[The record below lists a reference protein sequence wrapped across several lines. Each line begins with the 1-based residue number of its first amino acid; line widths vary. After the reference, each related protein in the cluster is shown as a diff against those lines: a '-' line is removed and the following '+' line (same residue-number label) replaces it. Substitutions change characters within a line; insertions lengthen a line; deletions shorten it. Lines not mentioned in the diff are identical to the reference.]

1 MGHVRLVTFQF
12 ASVRKRRPTVEKR
25 AYMRMETGS
34 GFSWKLNIAFV
45 YVCMLFIPK
54 QQSSSYTTCCAYFW
68 KTVVLIF
75 IFHILSMHI
84 CMLML
89 SRTILLWIFHEYFP
103 YTITWEIN
111 SKYFLSNFFLLLMG
125 VCIPRT
131 ALGISNE
138 SYLSRSQLINCSSFW
153 FRKPLQVIPENSLFN

>member
-1 MGHVRLVTFQF
+1 MYRKYTSLYVVHPSLSVTIERRIFYISWVGVNNMGHVRLVTFQF
-12 ASVRKRRPTVEKR
+12 ASVRKRKPTVEKR

-111 SKYFLSNFFLLLMG
+111 SKYFLSKFFLLLMG
-125 VCIPRT
+125 VC
-131 ALGISNE
+131 S
-138 SYLSRSQLINCSSFW
+138 
-153 FRKPLQVIPENSLFN
+153 